1 MLGSLELQLCDIQ
14 GRLFEISL
22 KKGFASERFID
33 QFMRSKCAAEF
44 DMSYNR
50 LQWMGEE
57 YIMEE
62 LICECG
68 DRLIQGD
75 RYSEDALFWIGYT
88 YRYWHFLTGES
99 SNKISSQVPAHIMGW
114 GYPGFHTEDMALAI
128 EDLKQTAKERRSRK
142 SKRTGPE
149 KTVKRGRPSDM

>member
-1 MLGSLELQLCDIQ
+1 MLGSFELQLCSIQ
-14 GRLFEISL
+14 GRLFRNSL

-33 QFMRSKCAAEF
+33 AFMRSKCAADI

-62 LICECG
+62 LIDECG
-68 DRLIQGD
+68 DRLVQGD
-75 RYSEDALFWIGYT
+75 RYSEDAMFWIGYT

-99 SNKISSQVPAHIMGW
+99 SKKISLQAPAIVMKY
-114 GYPGFHTEDMALAI
+114 GYPGFHTLAVELAV
-128 EDLKQTAKERRSRK
+128 EDLKGAAKRAAFLKRK
-142 SKRTGPE
+142 SPE
-149 KTVKRGRPSDM
+149 PKGRPF